1 MSSKENERLFD
12 LRVVERNIRKGII
25 SRKDLE
31 RVIKALPDRA
41 DNAVKMAEI
50 EDAAAARAAAQNA
63 ARSDATPTGGNSVG
77 GSHGPHDAG

>member
-31 RVIKALPDRA
+31 RVIKSLPDRA

-63 ARSDATPTGGNSVG
+63 ARTDAMPTGGNSVG
-77 GSHGPHDAG
+77 GPHGPHDAD